1 MNGNGTGGAKPRARR
16 RAVVDI
22 SLCAAC
28 GACEAICPR
37 GAIAVWRGS
46 YARVD
51 ESRCVGC
58 GMCARE
64 CPASTVRVE
73 AVA

>member
-1 MNGNGTGGAKPRARR
+1 MNGDGKGARPRAKR
-16 RAVVDI
+16 RAVVDT
-22 SLCAAC
+22 SGCVAC

-51 ESRCVGC
+51 AARCVGC
-58 GMCARE
+58 GLCARE
-64 CPASTVRVE
+64 CPASTIRLEEVP
-73 AVA
+73 